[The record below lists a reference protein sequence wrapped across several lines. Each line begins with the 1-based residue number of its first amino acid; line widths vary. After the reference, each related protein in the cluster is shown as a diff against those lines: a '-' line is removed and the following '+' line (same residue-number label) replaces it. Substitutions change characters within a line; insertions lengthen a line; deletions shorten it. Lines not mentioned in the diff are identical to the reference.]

1 LRYDNIKNVKGRLR
15 TFGQEMINEIQ
26 EQKRIMFWGVGL
38 RKKEWVK
45 VTSYLGLKET
55 TPYGHAWYVNY
66 IYI

>member
-1 LRYDNIKNVKGRLR
+1 
-15 TFGQEMINEIQ
+15 MINEIQ